1 VGSHIPDCNAVM
13 TPSLSVRRLALF
25 DIDGTLIHTARAG
38 VRGMNAAFRDLH
50 GHEDALAGMTFAGR
64 TDRAIVFE
72 AFAQLGIDRS
82 QAALDRLRDAYLA
95 HLSAELGHPVEGA
108 RVLPGVTGV
117 LDALEA
123 HSNVGVGLLT
133 GNFERGAAIKLG
145 HFDLW
150 RRFGFGAFGDAH
162 EDRRALVPIAIE
174 AAEAAIGQR
183 IAAQDVV
190 VIGDTPLDIDCARAH
205 GAISVGVATGPYSV
219 EQLRDVGADVVL
231 DTLEDVPALLRVL
244 RS

>member
-1 VGSHIPDCNAVM
+1 MNTSSVP
-13 TPSLSVRRLALF
+13 VRRLALF

-38 VRGMNAAFRDLH
+38 VRGMNAAFHELH

-82 QAALDRLRDAYLA
+82 QAALDRLRDAYLM
-95 HLSAELGHPVEGA
+95 HLSTELGHPVEGA
-108 RVLPGVTGV
+108 RVLPGVTDI
-117 LDALEA
+117 LDALEG
-123 HSNVGVGLLT
+123 HSDVGVGLLT

-162 EDRRALVPIAIE
+162 EDRRALVPIAID
-174 AAEAAIGQR
+174 AAHRVSGVRVSAC
-183 IAAQDVV
+183 DVI

-205 GAISVGVATGPYSV
+205 GAISVGVATGPFARAQLV
-219 EQLRDVGADVVL
+219 EAGADLVVE
-231 DTLEDVPALLRVL
+231 TLEETEALLRVL
-244 RS
+244 RP

>member
-1 VGSHIPDCNAVM
+1 M
-13 TPSLSVRRLALF
+13 TPTVPLRRLALF

-50 GHEDALAGMTFAGR
+50 GHEDALAGMSFAGR

-72 AFAQLGIDRS
+72 AFGQLGIDRS
-82 QAALDRLRDAYLA
+82 QEALDRLRDAYLEN
-95 HLSAELGHPVEGA
+95 LSNELGQTLEGA
-108 RVLPGVTGV
+108 RVLPGVTGI
-117 LDALEA
+117 LDALET
-123 HSNVGVGLLT
+123 HRDVGVGLLT

-150 RRFGFGAFGDAH
+150 RRFGFGAFGDGH
-162 EDRRALVPIAIE
+162 EDRRALVPIAIA
-174 AAEAAIGQR
+174 AAEAATGVR

-205 GAISVGVATGPYSV
+205 GAVSVAVATGPYSV
-219 EQLRDVGADVVL
+219 EQLAEAGADVVVG
-231 DTLEDVPALLRVL
+231 TLEDTAAVLRVL
-244 RS
+244 RA